1 MNHASVSRVREAIL
15 AQLTTASAPVSGDA
29 LGRELNISRTAIWK
43 HVRALRG
50 RGIRISAHGG
60 LGYTLESDVL
70 SAEWMRM
77 QLKTSR
83 IGRPCIVLDMV
94 DSTNSEAM
102 RRAGDGAEE
111 GLTVFAEH
119 QSAGRGRLGRR
130 WHTLAEDTLA
140 MSVLLRP
147 KLAPAQAPQL
157 SLLAAVAMH
166 EALAPLAPD
175 IRVKW
180 PNDLICHGG
189 KLAGILTEMRAEPD
203 RVQAVVIGMGVN
215 VRAPREGWPEDIGSI
230 ATDLASVSAR
240 AVTRMEAARRILE
253 SLERIY
259 TAWLDTG
266 FGPVREQWWRM
277 HAACGKPVRVHHGSG
292 YIEGIAEALDADGAL
307 LLRTHA
313 GIERIIAGDM
323 ELLPL

>member
-1 MNHASVSRVREAIL
+1 MNHTPVLRVREAIL
-15 AQLTTASAPVSGDA
+15 ARLTAASAPVSGDA
-29 LGRELNISRTAIWK
+29 LGRELNISRAAIWK
-43 HVRALRG
+43 HIRALRG
-50 RGIRISAHGG
+50 RGVRISAHGG

-77 QLKTSR
+77 QLKTFR
-83 IGRPCIVLDMV
+83 IGRPCIVLDTV

-102 RRAGDGAEE
+102 RLAGDGAKE
-111 GLTVFAEH
+111 GLAVLSEH

-130 WHTLAEDTLA
+130 WHTIAEDTLA

-180 PNDLICHGG
+180 PNDLVCHGR

-215 VRAPREGWPEDIGSI
+215 VRAPREGWPKDIGSI
-230 ATDLASVSAR
+230 ATDLASASAR
-240 AVTRMEAARRILE
+240 PVTRMEVARRILE
-253 SLERIY
+253 SLDRVYIS
-259 TAWLDTG
+259 WLDTG
-266 FGPVREQWWRM
+266 FGPVREQWWRA
-277 HAACGKPVRVHHGSG
+277 HAACGKPVRVHHGAG
-292 YIEGIAEALDADGAL
+292 YIEGIAETLDADGAL
-307 LLRTHA
+307 LLRTQA
-313 GIERIIAGDM
+313 GIERVIAGDM
-323 ELLPL
+323 ELLT